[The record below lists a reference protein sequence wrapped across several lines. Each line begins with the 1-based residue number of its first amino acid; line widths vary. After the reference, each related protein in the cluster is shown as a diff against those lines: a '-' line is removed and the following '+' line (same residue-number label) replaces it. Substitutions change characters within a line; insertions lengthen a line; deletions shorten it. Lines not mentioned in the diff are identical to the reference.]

1 VQTKVLDPCCVQC
14 KRKFSIRSLE
24 RLLNNNN
31 NNDQHNETM
40 NKAVGGGVE
49 QKKKKSK
56 KSTKLL
62 HDTDCWQ
69 DGVDATIRLIGWA
82 KRGMRRDG

>member
-1 VQTKVLDPCCVQC
+1 
-14 KRKFSIRSLE
+14 
-24 RLLNNNN
+24 
-31 NNDQHNETM
+31 M